1 MACKRSA
8 VRSRLAPPA
17 FARFASFGWA
27 SPEGL
32 SWQSEGRLPRH
43 SPEGDGGLLQRAR
56 SCFASRASAGQARK
70 VYRSEV
76 SEGCPA
82 IARRATAGSFNK
94 QGLASLRGLRLGK
107 PARSIVAK

>member
-27 SPEGL
+27 RPGSLAQRRER
-32 SWQSEGRLPRH
+32 RLPRH

-82 IARRATAGSFNK
+82 IARRATAGSFNE
-94 QGLASLRGLRLGK
+94 QGRASLRELRLGK
-107 PARSIVAK
+107 PGRSIVAK